1 MLESSYVF
9 SLFLDKLTEAK
20 HMSTK
25 MAVFVVL
32 VIIASLSIAGC
43 SDNKKQTGPNTGNN
57 AVVAL
62 TVNSVTT
69 YSKLS
74 KNSFETTP
82 TPGHTYVVVD
92 LTLTNLNKNDL
103 FMGNALDFKLSTS
116 DGTAYSYS
124 SWTYLLNNA
133 IGTGVFHTNPGEKVT
148 GQIAFE
154 IPQSAKATALT
165 YGDGLNPS
173 VTTNL

>member
-1 MLESSYVF
+1 VHELN
-9 SLFLDKLTEAK
+9 KAK

-25 MAVFVVL
+25 MAVLIVL
-32 VIIASLSIAGC
+32 VIIASLSVAGC
-43 SDNKKQTGPNTGNN
+43 SDNKKQNSPNTGNN
-57 AVVAL
+57 AAVAL

-69 YSKLS
+69 YNKLS
-74 KNSFETTP
+74 KYPFETTP
-82 TPGHTYVVVD
+82 TPGHNYVVVD

-103 FMGNALDFKLSTS
+103 YMGNALNFKLSTS

-133 IGTGVFHTNPGEKVT
+133 IGSGVFHTNPGEKVT

-154 IPQSAKATALT
+154 IPQSTHATQLT
-165 YGDGLNPS
+165 YGDGFNPS

>member
-1 MLESSYVF
+1 MIT
-9 SLFLDKLTEAK
+9 KK
-20 HMSTK
+20 IMSK
-25 MAVFVVL
+25 KVAALVVL
-32 VIIASLSIAGC
+32 VIVASLSVAGC
-43 SDNKKQTGPNTGNN
+43 NNNNKQTSPNTGN
-57 AVVAL
+57 AAVAL
-62 TVNSVTT
+62 SINSVTT

-82 TPGHTYVVVD
+82 TPGHYFVVID

-103 FMGNALDFKLSTS
+103 YMGNALDFKLATS

-124 SWTYLLNNA
+124 TWTYLLPNA
-133 IGTGVFHTNPGEKVT
+133 IGAGVFHTNPGEKVT

-154 IPQSAKATALT
+154 IPQSAKPTALT
-165 YGDGLNPS
+165 YGDGFNPS